1 MITDPISD
9 MLTRIRNASM
19 VKKRTVDIPLS
30 KVKFAIAKILESQGY
45 VEGVE
50 VVEVGKR
57 QYIRVTLKYHDNKA
71 PAISSIQRISTPG
84 RRIYL
89 KSKELPI
96 VKAGYGFAIVS
107 TPNGLMTN
115 LEAKKRHLGGE
126 LICEIF

>member
-19 VKKRTVDIPLS
+19 VKKHKVDIPLS
-30 KVKFAIAKILESQGY
+30 KVKFAISKILESQGY

-50 VVEVGKR
+50 VIEVGKR
-57 QYIRVTLKYHDNKA
+57 QYIRATLKYDQNKA
-71 PAISSIQRISTPG
+71 PAISSIQRISKPG
-84 RRIYL
+84 RRIYV
-89 KSKELPI
+89 KSNELPV

-115 LEAKKRHLGGE
+115 LEAKKRRLGGE